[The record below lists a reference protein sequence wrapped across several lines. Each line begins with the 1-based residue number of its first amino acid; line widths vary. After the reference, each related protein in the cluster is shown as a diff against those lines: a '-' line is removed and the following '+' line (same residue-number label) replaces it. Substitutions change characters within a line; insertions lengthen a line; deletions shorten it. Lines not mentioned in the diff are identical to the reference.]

1 MELLSGRRG
10 PQLTGSGL
18 VGLSGFAGSGK
29 DAGGNFLVQDFG
41 FCKVALADPLKRI
54 ARDVYAFTDE
64 QLWGASQFRNAP
76 DKRYPRTCKT
86 CEGMGSI
93 QPRSVTQP
101 TSPCYAC
108 HGEKVT
114 YLTPREALQKLGTE
128 WGRECYPNTW
138 VDLCIRTGEYL
149 LNFPH
154 ARYDQKKGVYHVV
167 DPSETLHGADAIFDG
182 RVRGVAVTDVRFKN
196 EIKAIK
202 EAGGQVIRIARPG
215 AGLDGS
221 GALHVSE
228 TEQAGIPNSEFDAV
242 IQNTGTLD
250 DLRTKIREYMSAAA

>member
-1 MELLSGRRG
+1 MSM
-10 PQLTGSGL
+10 LTGL

-76 DKRYPRTCKT
+76 DKRYPRPCKT
-86 CEGMGSI
+86 CEGRGSI
-93 QPRSVTQP
+93 LLSITRPPGTP
-101 TSPCYAC
+101 TNPCYSC
-108 HGEKVT
+108 KGEGVT

-149 LNFPH
+149 LHFPH

-167 DPSETLHGADAIFDG
+167 DPSESLHSADTIFDG
-182 RVRGVAVTDVRFKN
+182 RVRGVAITDVRFKN
-196 EIKAIK
+196 EIEAIK
-202 EAGGQVIRIARPG
+202 GAGGYVIRIARPG

-228 TEQAGIPNSEFDAV
+228 TEQAGIPDSTFDAV
-242 IQNTGTLD
+242 IPNTGTLD
-250 DLRTKIREYMSAAA
+250 DLRTKIREYMSAAWGS